1 MKQHK
6 RSNISGFTM
15 IELMIVL
22 IIMGMMMAIVAPVSM
37 QAIERSEAKVELQE
51 LKNWI
56 KQLANQAVLTSTP
69 ITLELDGGEAK
80 LTGDKLLEV
89 QKLNY
94 VVFAKKSLKIN
105 QFGIAVPQQVEA
117 SFKGEKLILKVG
129 E

>member
-1 MKQHK
+1 
-6 RSNISGFTM
+6 M